1 MRSAQSKIVWDG
13 IVTSVHPD
21 DATSNNTILSII
33 DNENT
38 KLSRARLLRFYASA
52 SPSKELR
59 DASNAA
65 TTLLNNG
72 EAKLY
77 SRTDVFLRVV
87 ALHRKLHTNGCAIF
101 DPVTKQ
107 AFEDGNK
114 GIQELVRRCTSNLD
128 EDSSGL
134 WLPLEELEGEPEDLV
149 AAHKRGGWEYEG
161 KVWLKTK
168 PLHPNKILVLTK
180 SEATRKKVYYAIR
193 NRLPEDAPNYLAFK
207 AADKMVQTPETVTSL
222 LAEIRQRTCPTSLS
236 TLPILRPLVMN
247 YSKPVGTKPTL
258 LSLLD
263 VRRLFHELGHLH
275 HSLCTKN
282 KRASLA
288 YVDRD
293 FVEAPGILFEQFSWK
308 QAYIKDLSRCY
319 SYLSPEYNSAWL

>member
-87 ALHRKLHTNGCAIF
+87 AVAKKIQDFRSHTLSAGRPAQISR
-101 DPVTKQ
+101 PK
-107 AFEDGNK
+107 A
-114 GIQELVRRCTSNLD
+114 
-128 EDSSGL
+128 
-134 WLPLEELEGEPEDLV
+134 PPE
-149 AAHKRGGWEYEG
+149 AAHK
-161 KVWLKTK
+161 WL
-168 PLHPNKILVLTK
+168 
-180 SEATRKKVYYAIR
+180 
-193 NRLPEDAPNYLAFK
+193 
-207 AADKMVQTPETVTSL
+207 
-222 LAEIRQRTCPTSLS
+222 C
-236 TLPILRPLVMN
+236 
-247 YSKPVGTKPTL
+247 
-258 LSLLD
+258 
-263 VRRLFHELGHLH
+263 HL
-275 HSLCTKN
+275 
-282 KRASLA
+282 
-288 YVDRD
+288 
-293 FVEAPGILFEQFSWK
+293 
-308 QAYIKDLSRCY
+308 
-319 SYLSPEYNSAWL
+319 